1 MLDKVT
7 ELIATGDVYDIE
19 ELVQKGLEDGIESK
33 KILQAMM
40 KGLEICGERFEAGEY
55 FLPELMMSADAF
67 KEGMKVLAP
76 ELEQASMEYEGTVLL
91 GTVIGDVHNIGK
103 NLVGFLLKGAGFK
116 VIDLGDNVSVE
127 EFVVAVKQY
136 NPDVLGLSALL
147 TTTMLGMKDILEAL
161 EEENLRDKVKVIIGG
176 GPVSRRFAESIGA
189 DDYAFDAA
197 QGVRKVKELLGQS

>member
-1 MLDKVT
+1 MLDIVT

-19 ELVQKGLEDGIESK
+19 AVVQKGLEAGIAAK
-33 KILQAMM
+33 KILRAMM
-40 KGLEICGERFEAGEY
+40 LGLEKCGERFEAGEY

-67 KEGMKVLAP
+67 QAGMKLLAP
-76 ELEQASMEYEGTVLL
+76 KLEQVSLKYEGTVLL
-91 GTVIGDVHNIGK
+91 GTVSGDVHNIGK

-127 EFVVAVKQY
+127 EFVAAVKQY
-136 NPDVLGLSALL
+136 KPDVLGLSALL
-147 TTTMLGMKDILEAL
+147 TTTMLGMKDVVEAL
-161 EEENLRDKVKVIIGG
+161 NEESLRGKVKVIIGG